1 MEARAAI
8 LDGVMGSYFRP
19 YMYTMPVESISLARV
34 MAVGIEVGMWWGGGL
49 GGGALGVGG
58 GGGGGRTRRGI
69 FLSGGGF
76 CCKGRGLD

>member
-34 MAVGIEVGMWWGGGL
+34 MAVGIEVGMWWGSFLCWWVRMGWGR
-49 GGGALGVGG
+49 GGGD
-58 GGGGGRTRRGI
+58 
-69 FLSGGGF
+69 F
-76 CCKGRGLD
+76 